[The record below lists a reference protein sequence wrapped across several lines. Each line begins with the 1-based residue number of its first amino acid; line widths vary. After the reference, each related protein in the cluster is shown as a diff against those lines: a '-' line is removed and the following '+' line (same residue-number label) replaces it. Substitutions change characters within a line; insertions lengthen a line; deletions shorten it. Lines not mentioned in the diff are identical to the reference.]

1 MAEISLADR
10 PEVQEKLR
18 RRIESA
24 KIKVGRLAGVHQ
36 PNKPMACWLSRP
48 CSRRRHAPGQACPLP
63 ALEMYPPVDYA
74 GVGQSRAMPRVG
86 RLERQRAVPR
96 ALAG

>member
-24 KIKVGRLAGVHQ
+24 KVKVGVTTGDLV
-36 PNKPMACWLSRP
+36 
-48 CSRRRHAPGQACPLP
+48 
-63 ALEMYPPVDYA
+63 
-74 GVGQSRAMPRVG
+74 RVG
-86 RLERQRAVPR
+86 GLGMGAC
-96 ALAG
+96 AGG